1 MKVVTESLFQLPE
14 VEESEKKMKVPATL
28 IGIFQD
34 EIKDS
39 PYIKEISRKF
49 PIYDRLEKAGFKGKE
64 GDFFDIDIS
73 PDERIAFV
81 GLGKKDEKNPIK
93 KENIRRAS
101 ALGLV
106 NLRSKG
112 FDTVQILGFENY
124 EREALEG
131 AFLGLYEFRK
141 YKDTRE
147 EKSKEKGSNNET
159 ESEKKKD
166 IKKIYLIT
174 DRKINNLVSYVR
186 ILCEAQNFAR
196 DIVNEPGNV
205 INPSTLSEIASAIAE
220 KYGLGC
226 EIFDIEE
233 IKKMGMGGVVAVG
246 QGSAIPPKF
255 VHLWWKPDK
264 KPKDKVAFIGKAITF
279 DSGGLSLKPQQSMVT
294 MKLDKSGACS
304 VLAAMKVIAQIKP
317 DVEVHGIFAACE
329 NMPSGT
335 AQRPDDIIKAMDG
348 KTIEVVNTDAEGRLT
363 LVDALIFA
371 SRLGVSKI
379 VDLATL
385 TGACM
390 VALGEY
396 TAGVMGNSEDFAWFI
411 TNLGRELGEKMWILP
426 FDKDLEEKLKS
437 DFAFIKNVGDGYGG
451 AITAGMFMA
460 KFVPENIEWVHIDI
474 AGPAFVTKKIGY
486 FYAKGGTGFGV
497 RTLVELTKK
506 IEKGEYQKQKNNNQ
520 KQKSNKN

>member
-1 MKVVTESLFQLPE
+1 
-14 VEESEKKMKVPATL
+14 
-28 IGIFQD
+28 
-34 EIKDS
+34 
-39 PYIKEISRKF
+39 
-49 PIYDRLEKAGFKGKE
+49 
-64 GDFFDIDIS
+64 
-73 PDERIAFV
+73 
-81 GLGKKDEKNPIK
+81 
-93 KENIRRAS
+93 
-101 ALGLV
+101 
-106 NLRSKG
+106 
-112 FDTVQILGFENY
+112 
-124 EREALEG
+124 
-131 AFLGLYEFRK
+131 
-141 YKDTRE
+141 
-147 EKSKEKGSNNET
+147 
-159 ESEKKKD
+159 
-166 IKKIYLIT
+166 
-174 DRKINNLVSYVR
+174 
-186 ILCEAQNFAR
+186 
-196 DIVNEPGNV
+196 
-205 INPSTLSEIASAIAE
+205 
-220 KYGLGC
+220 
-226 EIFDIEE
+226 
-233 IKKMGMGGVVAVG
+233 
-246 QGSAIPPKF
+246 
-255 VHLWWKPDK
+255 
-264 KPKDKVAFIGKAITF
+264 
-279 DSGGLSLKPQQSMVT
+279 

-317 DVEVHGIFAACE
+317 DIEVHGIFAACE

-335 AQRPDDIIKAMDG
+335 AQRPDDIIKTMDG

-363 LVDALIFA
+363 LVDALTFA

-426 FDKDLEEKLKS
+426 FDKDLDEKLKS

-506 IEKGEYQKQKNNNQ
+506 IEEGEYQKQKNNK
-520 KQKSNKN
+520 KQKSNKK